1 MALAA
6 SAVSGTL
13 AHLPYYVEVL
23 GEGAVVTVEI
33 TLGSLVIALL
43 LGLSLA
49 IMRTSRIPLARPL
62 VATYVEIFRDIP
74 PLTQLF
80 IIYFGLTYV
89 GIRLNP
95 FPAAIV
101 GLGLNGSAYCAEI
114 FRSGFSALHHGQR
127 EAAAAAGMTP
137 LATMRFII
145 LPQAFRI
152 TLPPLANYAIGLIK
166 DTAVASAVAAPEIL
180 FRARNLTSETFETPV
195 IYLLVAIIFFCLTFP
210 LARLAEHLERRRKA
224 QW

>member
-1 MALAA
+1 
-6 SAVSGTL
+6 
-13 AHLPYYVEVL
+13 
-23 GEGAVVTVEI
+23 
-33 TLGSLVIALL
+33 
-43 LGLSLA
+43 
-49 IMRTSRIPLARPL
+49 
-62 VATYVEIFRDIP
+62 
-74 PLTQLF
+74 
-80 IIYFGLTYV
+80 
-89 GIRLNP
+89 
-95 FPAAIV
+95 
-101 GLGLNGSAYCAEI
+101 
-114 FRSGFSALHHGQR
+114 
-127 EAAAAAGMTP
+127 MTP

>member
-1 MALAA
+1 MATSAA
-6 SAVSGTL
+6 TVPGTF
-13 AHLPYYVEVL
+13 ARVPYYLEVL
-23 GEGAVVTVEI
+23 GTGAVVTVEI
-33 TLGSLVIALL
+33 TLGALVIAVV
-43 LGLSLA
+43 LGLVLA
-49 IMRTSRIPLARPL
+49 ILRTSRIPLARPL
-62 VATYVEIFRDIP
+62 VATYVEVFRDIP

-89 GIRLNP
+89 GIRLDP

-101 GLGLNGSAYCAEI
+101 GLGMNGAAYCAEI

-127 EAAAAAGMTP
+127 EAAAATGMTP
-137 LATMRFII
+137 LMTMRFIV

-180 FRARNLTSETFETPV
+180 FRARNLSNETFQTPV
-195 IYLLVAIIFFCLTFP
+195 IYLLVAIIFLCLTFP
-210 LARLAEHLERRRKA
+210 LARLTEHFERRRTV
-224 QW
+224 QR

>member
-1 MALAA
+1 MAQAA
-6 SAVSGTL
+6 ATVPGTF
-13 AHLPYYVEVL
+13 ARLPYYLEVL
-23 GEGAVVTVEI
+23 GDGARVTIAI
-33 TLGSLVIALL
+33 TLGALVIAVV
-43 LGLSLA
+43 LGLTLA
-49 IMRTSRIPLARPL
+49 ILRTSRIPLARPL
-62 VATYVEIFRDIP
+62 IATYVEIFRDIP

-89 GIRLNP
+89 GLRLDP

-101 GLGLNGSAYCAEI
+101 GLGMNGSAYCAEI

-127 EAAAAAGMTP
+127 EAAAAVGMTP
-137 LATMRFII
+137 LKTMRFII

-180 FRARNLTSETFETPV
+180 FRARNLTSETYETPL
-195 IYLLVAIIFFCLTFP
+195 IYLLVALIFLCLTFP
-210 LARLAEHLERRRKA
+210 LARLSEYLERRRKA
-224 QW
+224 QR